1 MIRAQA
7 LRILEGTNFQ
17 ASNGWLTSG
26 VSVFFT
32 RRVTKSDRG
41 LPSDA
46 GSCQATAEAFLRDC
60 EEFVEMEIRGIQI
73 FDNFF

>member
-17 ASNGWLTSG
+17 ASNGWLTRFLRRKRL
-26 VSVFFT
+26 VI
-32 RRVTKSDRG
+32 RRVTRSDRE

-46 GSCQATAEAFLRDC
+46 GSCPATVETFLRDC
-60 EEFVEMEIRGIQI
+60 EEFMEM
-73 FDNFF
+73 DNLNFS